1 MNENQDLL
9 EYPET
14 EESLFNQILNDEREN
29 STPASLWLSEVPV
42 PSLYF

>member
-1 MNENQDLL
+1 MNETP

-29 STPASLWLSEVPV
+29 STPASL
-42 PSLYF
+42 

>member
-14 EESLFNQILNDEREN
+14 EESLFNQILEDERDEN
-29 STPASLWLSEVPV
+29 IIL
-42 PSLYF
+42 